1 MFQGVLELVFPHTGE
16 KNVYTLIGKGGDP
29 LAQGHIPVDCQ
40 ARWRGGGVRRGSSVQ
55 DSSQQLA
62 DPSMLWLESAPVA

>member
-1 MFQGVLELVFPHTGE
+1 VCCLFLLQGVLELVFPHTGE

-40 ARWRGGGVRRGSSVQ
+40 ARWGGQ
-55 DSSQQLA
+55 
-62 DPSMLWLESAPVA
+62 